1 MHILAR
7 TFALTACLTI
17 CVSVTLP
24 AQWRDVVTKAMPM
37 TPAGTPNFEAP
48 APKLADGTPDLSG
61 IWDAEK
67 RPCNEA
73 ASVRGCL
80 DSLTGN
86 PIAFG
91 NISAT
96 AANAGPGS
104 KDLLPMQP
112 WAEALV
118 KQRRDTASRD
128 LSITRCLPLSPPQS
142 WSTSWMKKI
151 IQTPESLAILDE

>member
-1 MHILAR
+1 
-7 TFALTACLTI
+7 
-17 CVSVTLP
+17 
-24 AQWRDVVTKAMPM
+24 M

-61 IWDAEK
+61 LWDAEK

-80 DSLTGN
+80 DSLTGF

-96 AANAGPGS
+96 VANTGPAS

-112 WAEALV
+112 WVEALV
-118 KQRRDTASRD
+118 QQTQGQRIEGSLDNAASGCSRLHKLAVD
-128 LSITRCLPLSPPQS
+128 LL
-142 WSTSWMKKI
+142 
-151 IQTPESLAILDE
+151 